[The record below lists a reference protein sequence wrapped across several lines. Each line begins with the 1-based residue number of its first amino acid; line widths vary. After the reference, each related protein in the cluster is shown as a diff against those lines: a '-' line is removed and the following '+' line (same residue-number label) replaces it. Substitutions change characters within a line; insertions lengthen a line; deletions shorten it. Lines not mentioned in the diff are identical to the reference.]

1 MGDSATAIYNFML
14 EQNADIPLK
23 DLTSNFPNLEK
34 KQINSILYNQLQKQ
48 GLIEKVKD
56 VPPIWKVVTKPQKE
70 STSSQKES
78 TSSQKESTPSQ
89 KESTSSQQD
98 YATAIYNFML
108 EQNADIPLKDLTSNF
123 PNLEKKEINRILYNQ
138 LQKQGLAEK
147 VKDVPPIWKAV
158 TKTNT
163 LETKINKLRISV
175 PEAKPE
181 TKPEAKQNN
190 NSERCLTPRNSPQR
204 EVSPRIKQ
212 LRSSASFERDEAISP
227 ISKTMRRI
235 SSYSDEDQLSP
246 RVSKLR
252 SSSSFEREESHSPT
266 TGTPLTPSLTEG
278 VEVNFSN

>member
-78 TSSQKESTPSQ
+78 TSSQ
-89 KESTSSQQD
+89 QD

-123 PNLEKKEINRILYNQ
+123 PNLEKKQINSILYNQ